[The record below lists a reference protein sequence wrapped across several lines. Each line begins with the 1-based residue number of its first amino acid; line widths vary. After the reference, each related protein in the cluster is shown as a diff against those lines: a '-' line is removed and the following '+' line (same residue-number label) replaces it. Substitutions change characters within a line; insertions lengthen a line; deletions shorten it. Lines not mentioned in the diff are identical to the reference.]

1 MRALVLV
8 PLLCTIA
15 GLVLSFLCIFA
26 GSKPGFMD
34 DYNLVTLNTSTLGH
48 NLIPNTKTPAVVNNL
63 FPFIPQNIN
72 GATNQLNDII
82 GDVVDELA
90 HDLGI
95 NQWYGWHAMNFCEGN
110 YKPSPK
116 ARPVMYQ
123 VVECSNPTSGFH
135 FNIADVLDQQLGMG
149 PLRISLKDLHW
160 PDEIQKVIDQLSTA
174 LQAAVALYSI
184 SIAATG
190 ILIFTSLITLFVSSA
205 TLLIMA
211 NLLLAGV
218 SFLALFIASIIIS
231 VINSRTMKVVQEKGN
246 MIGVYAYKGQKYL
259 ALTWCTMAVM
269 LLAFLSWTVIF
280 ILGRKDKHSQKPE
293 KTSLANKFRLGGWP

>member
-8 PLLCTIA
+8 SLLCTIA

-34 DYNLVTLNTSTLGH
+34 DYNLVTLNMSTLGH
-48 NLIPNTKTPAVVNNL
+48 NLIPNTKTPAVINNL

-72 GATNQLNDII
+72 GATNQLNNII
-82 GDVVDELA
+82 GDVADELA

-95 NQWYGWHAMNFCEGN
+95 NQWYGWHVMNFCEGN
-110 YKPSPK
+110 YKPSPT
-116 ARPVMYQ
+116 ARPVTYQ
-123 VVECSNPTSGFH
+123 VTECSKPTARFH
-135 FNIADVLDQQLGMG
+135 FNIADVLSQQLAVG

-160 PDEIQKVIDQLSTA
+160 PDDIQKVIDELSTA

-190 ILIFTSLITLFVSSA
+190 ILIITSVITLFANKS

-211 NLLLAGV
+211 NFTLAGV
-218 SFLALFIASIIIS
+218 SFLALFIASIIIT

-246 MIGVYAYKGQKYL
+246 TIGVFAYRGQKYL

-269 LLAFLSWTVIF
+269 SLAFLSWAVIF
-280 ILGRKDKHSQKPE
+280 IIGRKDDQSQKSE
-293 KTSLANKFRLGGWP
+293 KKSLLGKFRLGRWP